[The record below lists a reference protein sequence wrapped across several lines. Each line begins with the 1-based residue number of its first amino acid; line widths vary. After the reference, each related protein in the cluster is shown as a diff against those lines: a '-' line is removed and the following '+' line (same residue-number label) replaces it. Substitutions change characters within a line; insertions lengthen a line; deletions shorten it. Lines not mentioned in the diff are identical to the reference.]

1 MVLLSFFL
9 IFLPIQPGV
18 AYKSVAYGRKRVIE
32 FFSLNNAKWQILN
45 KSKNWLKQQF
55 LTKIKSALILLLA
68 VFYSNQDD
76 VSSTDLHHNAK

>member
-18 AYKSVAYGRKRVIE
+18 AYKNVAYGKKRVIE
-32 FFSLNNAKWQILN
+32 FFSLKNAKWQMLN

-55 LTKIKSALILLLA
+55 LTEIKSALILLLA

-76 VSSTDLHHNAK
+76 VSSTGLHHNAK

>member
-18 AYKSVAYGRKRVIE
+18 AYKSVAYGKKRVIE

-45 KSKNWLKQQF
+45 KSKN
-55 LTKIKSALILLLA
+55 
-68 VFYSNQDD
+68 
-76 VSSTDLHHNAK
+76 